1 MILVV
6 DFGGQTAHLI
16 FRRVRE
22 FGVEAKIV
30 SPEEILPLRQTQ
42 GQNDIRVKGI
52 ILSGGPS
59 SVYEKNAPT
68 IDPKI
73 FSLGIP
79 ILGICYGLQLTAYL
93 LGGKVV
99 SGKKEY
105 GPAEL
110 KISNF
115 KFQISNEL
123 PQQFIVWMSHGDE
136 VISLPKGFETIGSTE
151 HVPFAFVEDSKRKII
166 GLQFHPEVEHT
177 EFGRI
182 ILENFVKI
190 CKLSVNP
197 KEIDIRSI
205 EKDVEEKVGDSYVI
219 GAVSGGV
226 DSAVAGILTAKAIG
240 DRFIPIYVDNG
251 LMRKGTEEHVKRIF
265 SQHAN
270 INPIVINAVGET
282 ISKLKGI
289 TDSEEKRKIIGNFY
303 IEIFE
308 KEMKKLQNSKKD
320 VKFLLQGTIY

>member
-115 KFQISNEL
+115 KFQMNCRSN
-123 PQQFIVWMSHGDE
+123 S
-136 VISLPKGFETIGSTE
+136 
-151 HVPFAFVEDSKRKII
+151 
-166 GLQFHPEVEHT
+166 
-177 EFGRI
+177 
-182 ILENFVKI
+182 
-190 CKLSVNP
+190 
-197 KEIDIRSI
+197 
-205 EKDVEEKVGDSYVI
+205 
-219 GAVSGGV
+219 
-226 DSAVAGILTAKAIG
+226 
-240 DRFIPIYVDNG
+240 
-251 LMRKGTEEHVKRIF
+251 
-265 SQHAN
+265 
-270 INPIVINAVGET
+270 
-282 ISKLKGI
+282 
-289 TDSEEKRKIIGNFY
+289 
-303 IEIFE
+303 
-308 KEMKKLQNSKKD
+308 
-320 VKFLLQGTIY
+320 